1 MQPLPTTPSVPLAPV
16 LPRVARGESGAVKE
30 CLERYGKLVHTIA
43 RRWAHD
49 TAEVEDASQDVF
61 VALWRKAA
69 AYDPERS
76 DEPAFVAL
84 VARRRLI
91 DRLRAPS
98 ARHVPVMDAD
108 VEDDVPLDTWVD
120 AKSALSALDACTE
133 QQRGVVLRAVVQG
146 LTHEEIARELA
157 MPLGTVKSHY
167 ARGIERVKRRF
178 SIGGARASSTAR

>member
-1 MQPLPTTPSVPLAPV
+1 MQPLPMTPSAPLAPV

-30 CLERYGKLVHTIA
+30 CLERYGKLVHAIA
-43 RRWAHD
+43 RRWSHD
-49 TAEVEDASQDVF
+49 AGEVEDASQDVF

-69 AYDPERS
+69 AYDPARS

-91 DRLRAPS
+91 DRHRAPS
-98 ARHVPVMDAD
+98 ARHVPVSDAD
-108 VEDDVPLDTWVD
+108 VEDDDVPLDSWVD
-120 AKSALSALDACTE
+120 AKSALSALEACSE
-133 QQRGVVLRAVVQG
+133 EQRGVVLRAVVQG

-167 ARGIERVKRRF
+167 ARGIERVKRRL
-178 SIGGARASSTAR
+178 ASPSTAR